1 MREIDIASN
10 TELIEIINRL
20 LSDGKIVELKD
31 NSKRGLICVG
41 ISEKRKVEYSEK
53 K

>member
-1 MREIDIASN
+1 MRDIDISKN
-10 TELIEIINRL
+10 EELIKTINRL
-20 LSDGKIVELKD
+20 LSDGRIVELKD

-53 K
+53 